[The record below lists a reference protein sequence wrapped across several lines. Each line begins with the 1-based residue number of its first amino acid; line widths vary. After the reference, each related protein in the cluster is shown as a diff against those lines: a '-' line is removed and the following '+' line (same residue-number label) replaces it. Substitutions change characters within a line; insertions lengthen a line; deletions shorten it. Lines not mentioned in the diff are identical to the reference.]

1 MPLNEYRSKRDLEK
15 TPEPAGAETPRPAGR
30 TFVIQKHWAT
40 RMHYDLRI
48 EHEGVLLS
56 WAVPKGPSANPADKH
71 VAIQTEDHPLEYAD
85 FEGIIPEGN
94 YGAGAMIVWDR
105 GTFVALHDIAEGLQ
119 NGKLLFEFRGYK
131 LRGTWTLVK
140 IKKAEKEWLLIK
152 ERDGYVST
160 DPDVYPESSI
170 LSGLTVE
177 QLRHHETPATEVL
190 KSLQAAHAPRR
201 PLRPGAIDVML
212 AESREQP
219 FSRAG
224 WIFEMKYDGYRLVCG
239 RDGHDVV
246 LLSRNKRALTATFP
260 EIARALHALPFP
272 RIIIDGEVV
281 CPDAGGRPNF
291 QSLQKRGMLRRSL
304 DIRRAAAELPATL
317 YVFDLLAFDEY
328 DVRGLPLLERKR
340 LLRQLIPEKGV
351 LQFADHIA
359 DRGEDFF
366 RAAEALG
373 VEGMVGKNAQSKY
386 KAGRSSD
393 WIKVRASKHDD
404 FVIVGFTAPGGSRSG
419 FGALH
424 LANYADGALEY
435 AGSVGTGF
443 TARMIADIHQQLLP
457 LKVPQPACARAPA
470 GREHTWVAP
479 HFVCEVKYLEWTGE
493 GLLRHPVFTRLRDD
507 KNPEEC
513 IRAAPRHEDTQG
525 EEPESQTVRVA
536 AEAKNVAFTNLDKLL
551 WPEDGY
557 TKRDFIEH
565 YRAVSKWMLPYLQDR
580 PLVTTRFP
588 DGIHGK
594 SFYQKDAPDFAPDWL
609 RRESV
614 WSEDSQRDLNYFIC
628 DDEPAL
634 LYVAN
639 SGALLLHLWSS
650 RVGSLDRPDWCI
662 IDLDPKTAPFK
673 HVIDIANLTKRL
685 CDDIELPALI
695 KTSGSSG
702 LHILIPMGRQVT
714 HDQAK
719 MFGEVLARAIVKQAP
734 EIATVERMPNKREGK
749 VYVDFLQN
757 GHGKLLAAPYGV
769 RPLPGAPVSAPLDWD
784 EVNDRLD
791 IRAFTMQTMPK
802 RLERMRQDPLRDVLS
817 LSPNLLQA
825 LERLAQR

>member
-1 MPLNEYRSKRDLEK
+1 MPLNEYRSKRNLEK
-15 TPEPAGAETPRPAGR
+15 TPEPAGAEAPRAGGR

-105 GTFVALHDIAEGLQ
+105 GTFVALHDIAEGLEK
-119 NGKLLFEFRGYK
+119 GKLLFEFRGYK

-160 DPDVYPESSI
+160 EPGVYPESSI

-177 QLRHHETPATEVL
+177 QLKHGETPAREVI
-190 KSLQAAHAPRR
+190 AALARAKAPQRA
-201 PLRPGAIDVML
+201 LRAAGIDVML
-212 AESREQP
+212 AESREKP

-239 RDGHDVV
+239 RDGNDVV
-246 LLSRNKRALTATFP
+246 LLSRNKRALTSTFP
-260 EIARALHALPFP
+260 EITRALHALPYP
-272 RIIIDGEVV
+272 RIIVDGEVV
-281 CPDAGGRPNF
+281 CSDANGRPNF
-291 QSLQKRGMLRRSL
+291 QSLQKRGMLRRSI

-328 DVRGLPLLERKR
+328 DVRALPLVERKR
-340 LLRQLIPEKGV
+340 LLRTLIPERGV

-366 RAAEALG
+366 RAAEALD
-373 VEGMVGKNAQSKY
+373 VEGMVGKKADSKY
-386 KAGRSSD
+386 KAGRSPD

-424 LANYADGALEY
+424 LANYAGGTLEY

-443 TARMIADIHQQLLP
+443 TAKMIDELHAQLLP
-457 LKVPQPACARAPA
+457 LKVKRPPCERAPS
-470 GREHTWVAP
+470 GKDHTWIQP
-479 HFVCEVKYLEWTGE
+479 RFVCEVKYLEWTEE
-493 GLLRHPVFTRLRDD
+493 GLLRHPVFMRLRDD

-513 IRAAPRHEDTQG
+513 FRVAPRHEEIEQDTDAAAAVAR
-525 EEPESQTVRVA
+525 EER
-536 AEAKNVAFTNLDKLL
+536 NVAFSNLDKVL

-557 TKRDFIEH
+557 TKRDFIEY
-565 YRAVSKWMLPYLQDR
+565 YRAVSGWLLPYLQDR

-662 IDLDPKTAPFK
+662 IDLDPKEAPFSD
-673 HVIDIANLTKRL
+673 VIEIANVTKAL
-685 CDDIELPALI
+685 CDEIDLPAFI

-702 LHILIPMGRQVT
+702 LHILIPLGRQVT
-714 HDQAK
+714 HDQSK
-719 MFGEVLARAIVKQAP
+719 LFGEVLARAIVKEAP
-734 EIATVERMPNKREGK
+734 GIATVERMPNKREGK

-769 RPLPGAPVSAPLDWD
+769 RPLPGAPVSAPLEWT
-784 EVNDRLD
+784 EVNDTLD
-791 IRAFTMQTMPK
+791 MRAFTMRTMTK
-802 RLERMRQDPLRDVLS
+802 RLERMRKDPLRDVLS
-817 LSPNLLQA
+817 LSPNLLTA
-825 LERLAQR
+825 LERLGRR